1 MNDVIE
7 RDTAVA
13 QVGGQVT
20 PMQLLQIAT
29 QQGADIEKLSQLM
42 ALQER
47 WEANEARKAFHRA
60 FSDFKAEAV
69 NVIRNKLVT
78 DGPLKGKSYAE
89 LFAVVNAVTP
99 ALSKHG
105 LSASWRLS
113 KDEKDWLE
121 VTCTITHT
129 LGHSESVSMGAGPD
143 TGGAKNGI
151 QARAS
156 TVTYL
161 ERYTLMAATGLA
173 AQGQDDDARG
183 AGARDEVVPDAEGK
197 KKLEACGSLNA
208 LTKAWADLTK
218 EQRKTLAAVKDAC
231 KTKIEEA
238 DREAATT

>member
-1 MNDVIE
+1 MNAVVE
-7 RDTAVA
+7 RESTAVA
-13 QVGGQVT
+13 PVT

-47 WEANEARKAFHRA
+47 WEANEARKAFNRA
-60 FSDFKAEAV
+60 FAAFKGEAV

-78 DGPLKGKSYAE
+78 DGPLKGKRYAE
-89 LFAVVNAVTP
+89 LFAVVDAVTP
-99 ALSKHG
+99 KLSEHG

-121 VTCTITHT
+121 VTCTITHQ
-129 LGHSESVSMGAGPD
+129 LGHSESVSMGAMPD
-143 TGGAKNGI
+143 AGGAKNSI

-173 AQGQDDDARG
+173 AKDQDDDARG
-183 AGARDEVVPDAEGK
+183 GGKEEIVPDAEGK
-197 KKLEACGSLNA
+197 KTLEACGSLSGLQTAWKA
-208 LTKAWADLTK
+208 LTA
-218 EQRKTLAAVKDAC
+218 EQRKTLGAVKDAC
-231 KTKIEEA
+231 KAAIEKA
-238 DREAATT
+238 DKEAANA